1 MSEVRWSR
9 RVVLSTTALAGV
21 AAAVTAASGGAW
33 ALRVED
39 DAAAERLYL
48 SACETRAAHDQLAQD
63 LMAQLE
69 GQEGRARAAEIVRDT
84 ACPVC
89 GCKLGVAAGP
99 TDGSG

>member
-1 MSEVRWSR
+1 MSGLRLNR
-9 RVVLSTTALAGV
+9 RIFLSTSAFAGV

-48 SACETRAAHDQLAQD
+48 SACETRAAHDRLAQD

-69 GQEGRARAAEIVRDT
+69 GQEGRTRAAEIVRDT

-99 TDGSG
+99 IDGSG